1 MGGNLISPI
10 GTADKRDI
18 AIVAWGKEHCLN
30 PTLSFGV
37 SQRPSVEKTEL
48 LAKLS
53 HQQAR

>member
-18 AIVAWGKEHCLN
+18 ATVGEEHCLN

-37 SQRPSVEKTEL
+37 SQRASVEKTEL